1 MDTVVRAAVVY
12 VVLLLIFRIA
22 GKHSLAEITTFD
34 LVLTLII
41 SEAIQQGMV
50 DEDRSL
56 TGAFLLVVTLVGIDI
71 LLAALKQRFSGLAK
85 ILEGTPVLVL
95 KDGRVRRQAA
105 DKERVDESDIL
116 AAARRDHGLHRL
128 DEIDYAVM
136 ERTGSLSIIPKKGRA
151 S

>member
-1 MDTVVRAAVVY
+1 MDTVMRAAVVY

-50 DEDRSL
+50 NEDRSL
-56 TGAFLLVVTLVGIDI
+56 TAAFLLVLTLVGIDI
-71 LLAALKQRFSGLAK
+71 TLAALKQRFPGLARV
-85 ILEGTPVLVL
+85 LEGTPVLVL
-95 KDGRVRRQAA
+95 KDGRIRREAA

-128 DEIDYAVM
+128 DEIDYAII
-136 ERTGSLSIIPKKGRA
+136 ERTGALSIIPKKGRA
-151 S
+151 G

>member
-1 MDTVVRAAVVY
+1 MDTVMRAAVVY

-56 TGAFLLVVTLVGIDI
+56 TGAFLLVLTLVGIDI
-71 LLAALKQRFSGLAK
+71 TLAALKQRFSGLARV
-85 ILEGTPVLVL
+85 LEGTPVLVL
-95 KDGRVRRQAA
+95 KDGRIRRDAA

-128 DEIDYAVM
+128 DEIDYAVI

-151 S
+151 G

>member
-1 MDTVVRAAVVY
+1 MDTVMRAAVVY

-50 DEDRSL
+50 NEDRSL
-56 TGAFLLVVTLVGIDI
+56 TGAFLLVLTLVGIDI
-71 LLAALKQRFSGLAK
+71 TLAALKQRFTGLAK
-85 ILEGTPVLVL
+85 VLEGTPVVVL
-95 KDGRVRRQAA
+95 KEGRVRRQAA

-136 ERTGSLSIIPKKGRA
+136 ERTGTLSIIPKRGRA